1 MNACPAANF
10 GAVQISAV
18 IITLNEARNI
28 GRCLDSLAGVADEVI
43 VVDSGS
49 TDGTVELA
57 KARGARVGHRDWT
70 NYSAQKNHANSLA
83 QGPYILS
90 LDADEALSPEL
101 RESLLEAKRRGLN
114 GAYAMARLTNYC
126 GSWIRHGG
134 WYPDLKVRLFPKA
147 GTHWEG
153 EHVHEQLVLAEGTA
167 TVRLKGDLLH
177 YSYASISGHIRQA
190 DHFST
195 LAAQGLF
202 ARGRKAGVLKRWFSP
217 PVRFLG
223 DYIVRGGFLDG
234 WHGAVIARISAAATY
249 WKYAKLGQLWRE
261 AD

>member
-1 MNACPAANF
+1 M
-10 GAVQISAV
+10 QISAV

-28 GRCLDSLAGVADEVI
+28 GRCLDSLGGVADEVI
-43 VVDSGS
+43 VLDSGS

-57 KARGARVGHRDWT
+57 HARGARVGHRDWT
-70 NYSAQKNHANSLA
+70 NYSEQKNHANSLA
-83 QGPYILS
+83 QGHYILS

-101 RESLLEAKRRGLN
+101 RGSLLEVKRVGLK
-114 GAYAMARLTNYC
+114 GAYAMPRLTNYC

-134 WYPDLKVRLFPKA
+134 WYPDLKVRLFPREGA
-147 GTHWEG
+147 RWEG
-153 EHVHEQLVLAEGTA
+153 EHVHERLVLPEGMA
-167 TVRLKGDLLH
+167 AMRLRGDLLH
-177 YSYASISGHIRQA
+177 YSYTSISGHIRQA
-190 DHFST
+190 DHFSS

-202 ARGRKAGVLKRWFSP
+202 ARGKRAGALKRWCSP
-217 PVRFLG
+217 PARFLG
-223 DYIVRGGFLDG
+223 DYILRGGFRDG